1 MFFIGNSWL
10 SHISGISII
19 WYVGKHDSHMKSC
32 PYVIPVKKR
41 DCIVQPTTYT
51 ETRLLGGRERER
63 ERERDGK
70 FTNNIKKKI
79 EGVYIL

>member
-1 MFFIGNSWL
+1 
-10 SHISGISII
+10 
-19 WYVGKHDSHMKSC
+19 MKSC
-32 PYVIPVKKR
+32 PDVIPVKKR

-70 FTNNIKKKI
+70 FTNNIKNKKNKKKLKGFTSYSQKI
-79 EGVYIL
+79 TSTLSVMISK